1 MQEIFKP
8 VSNYEGLY
16 EVSNLGNVVSLP
28 KGDGNGNRK
37 RLLKVDSS
45 SKYSRVTLCKE
56 GRTQRLSVHRM
67 VALEFIPN
75 PLDKSFINHKGLD
88 KLNNRAS
95 NLEWVTASENIQHA
109 YENGVMS
116 GIQVSAKVRR
126 ATAFTNNANIGI
138 ELYGHNFI
146 RVFPKY
152 PSKDSN
158 KARWYIEFYCE
169 QCASVLNLRT
179 DNRRLGDK
187 LCKPCS
193 KDLNR

>member
-8 VSNYEGLY
+8 VSNYEDLY
-16 EVSNLGNVVSLP
+16 EVSNLGNVISLP

-45 SKYSRVTLCKE
+45 SKYSRVTLCKL

-67 VALEFIPN
+67 VAKEFIPN
-75 PLDKSFINHKGLD
+75 PLDKAYINHIDLN
-88 KLNNRAS
+88 KLNNIVS
-95 NLEWVTASENIQHA
+95 NLEWVTAAENIQHA
-109 YENGVMS
+109 YENGVMT
-116 GIQVSAKVRR
+116 GIHVAAKLKK
-126 ATAFTNNANIGI
+126 ANAFIRNADIGI
-138 ELYGHNFI
+138 NLYGHNFI
-146 RVFPKY
+146 RVFPTY

-193 KDLNR
+193 KDLSR